1 MNNLLENNL
10 IFCFYALLCKKLN
23 TYLMIQIYHNSRC
36 TKSRECLAFLE
47 ESGQEYEVVK
57 YLEEVPTFDELKA
70 IIQKLNI
77 KPIALVRRKEKIWIE
92 NFKDKTMSDDEV
104 IKAMIL
110 NPILIE
116 RPIVINGAR
125 AVIARPLEKVSQII

>member
-1 MNNLLENNL
+1 MPENNL
-10 IFCFYALLCKKLN
+10 IFRFYQLLCKKLN

-47 ESGQEYEVVK
+47 ESGQKYEVIK
-57 YLEEVPTFDELKA
+57 YLEKVPTFEELKL
-70 IIQKLNI
+70 IIQKLKL
-77 KPIALVRRKEKIWIE
+77 KPIELVRKKEKIWIE

-104 IKAMIL
+104 IRALIS

-116 RPIVINGAR
+116 RPIVINGEK
-125 AVIARPLEKVSQII
+125 AVIARPLEKVVTII